1 MKGITTMNNYKN
13 LELHSLHLLLG
24 NKEYFAM
31 QTDFGI

>member
-1 MKGITTMNNYKN
+1 MKGNITMNNYRN
-13 LELHSLHLLLG
+13 LELHSLLLLLG